1 MRWMR
6 YARVCRGV
14 RLSVMPS
21 WIGGPEIPGAVGLGY
36 LDWELGMVQ
45 VQGRA

>member
-6 YARVCRGV
+6 YVRVCRGV

-21 WIGGPEIPGAVGLGY
+21 WIGGPERPGAVGLGY
-36 LDWELGMVQ
+36 LDWELEMVQ
-45 VQGRA
+45 VQERA